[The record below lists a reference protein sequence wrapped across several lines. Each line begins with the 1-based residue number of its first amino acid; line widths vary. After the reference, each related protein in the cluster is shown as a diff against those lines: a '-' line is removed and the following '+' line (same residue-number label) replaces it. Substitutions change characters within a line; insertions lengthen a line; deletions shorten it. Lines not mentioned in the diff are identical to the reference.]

1 MDKKQLQ
8 ASIWSDL
15 RSSSY
20 SGSFSSSYSSSYS
33 SSGSSAA
40 APPPAANFSLRIS
53 LEAEENR
60 RLSQLTVIGGRA
72 RRQGFGLGL
81 EFGVYTASREYSSRK
96 GTRHAL
102 RCIIDRGFVYSV
114 RAVCVAHPSIY
125 LSIPSTCDPYA
136 THPIYIPI

>member
-15 RSSSY
+15 RSSSYSGSY

-60 RLSQLTVIGGRA
+60 RFSQLTVIGGRA

-81 EFGVYTASREYSSRK
+81 ELGV
-96 GTRHAL
+96 
-102 RCIIDRGFVYSV
+102 
-114 RAVCVAHPSIY
+114 
-125 LSIPSTCDPYA
+125 
-136 THPIYIPI
+136 